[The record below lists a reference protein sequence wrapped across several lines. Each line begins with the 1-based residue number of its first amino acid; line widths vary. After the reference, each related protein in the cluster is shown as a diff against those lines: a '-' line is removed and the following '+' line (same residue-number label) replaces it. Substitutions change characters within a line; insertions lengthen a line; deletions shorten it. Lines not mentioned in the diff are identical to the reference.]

1 MGSQYTQGDIVL
13 NNWTLTKLLGQGSF
27 GKVFEAQREDFG
39 TIYKAA
45 IKIISIPFN
54 DSEIAS
60 ARAEGMDE
68 ESVCTYF
75 RSVVHDVVSE
85 FELMSRLKGT
95 TNIVSYEDHAVVPHS
110 DGIGWDVI
118 IRMELLSPML
128 DYMSKHNM
136 TRADIIQLGID
147 MCKALEICQRY
158 NIIHRDIKPE
168 NMFVSAMGDY
178 KLGDFGIARTID
190 KTSGGLSKK
199 GTYTYMAPEVYREDS
214 YGSSVDI
221 YSLGI
226 VMYRLL
232 NYNRAPFLPSPPS
245 PITHNDRETA
255 IVRRISG
262 EKLPMPAN
270 AEGRLAEIVLKACAY
285 LPRDRYSS
293 PLMMRQELEN
303 IAYNRAEDAIVSR
316 KQNPIQVSKTAF
328 ETAQQEIPQEET
340 DRTVLADE
348 ATIMQI
354 VDTKAEPGHK
364 NTQKNNTGKIVIAGL
379 CAAFLAAGSLLVFG
393 GRRRELP
400 AQQSEA
406 AISAD
411 FETAIPTIPSLEPT
425 AVAMETLPLM
435 TTLPTE
441 ETVPVETLPNLYP
454 NMETDEDGFV
464 ILKNKGA
471 ADKLCV
477 LGYKVSDGSIITNP
491 TATAVGQMTRIKF
504 SWKEKSS
511 TTSTMIADFRGK
523 AFSDSDIAIAI
534 ENMTEIWKQDGT
546 MVSAAAES
554 YVDTSFPI
562 VPPQDCYVLLVSL
575 DREMNVTKHTV
586 LKIGYPQ

>member
-118 IRMELLSPML
+118 IRMELLTPML

-262 EKLPMPAN
+262 EKFPKPAN

-316 KQNPIQVSKTAF
+316 KQDPIQVSKTAF
-328 ETAQQEIPQEET
+328 ETAM
-340 DRTVLADE
+340 R
-348 ATIMQI
+348 
-354 VDTKAEPGHK
+354 
-364 NTQKNNTGKIVIAGL
+364 
-379 CAAFLAAGSLLVFG
+379 LL
-393 GRRRELP
+393 
-400 AQQSEA
+400 
-406 AISAD
+406 I
-411 FETAIPTIPSLEPT
+411 
-425 AVAMETLPLM
+425 
-435 TTLPTE
+435 
-441 ETVPVETLPNLYP
+441 
-454 NMETDEDGFV
+454 
-464 ILKNKGA
+464 
-471 ADKLCV
+471 
-477 LGYKVSDGSIITNP
+477 
-491 TATAVGQMTRIKF
+491 
-504 SWKEKSS
+504 
-511 TTSTMIADFRGK
+511 
-523 AFSDSDIAIAI
+523 
-534 ENMTEIWKQDGT
+534 
-546 MVSAAAES
+546 
-554 YVDTSFPI
+554 
-562 VPPQDCYVLLVSL
+562 
-575 DREMNVTKHTV
+575 
-586 LKIGYPQ
+586 